1 MSYVD
6 ASLAASSANNTALE
20 QNNSTS
26 INFGAGVIEAPNT
39 FTTPQT
45 ATPVATSALGSAAS
59 NVAPSGASAGG
70 SSLGG
75 FTLTKTQGEL
85 IAGAVVLL
93 VVIGIGA
100 YLHSKKILV

>member
-59 NVAPSGASAGG
+59 NVAPSGG